1 MKLRI
6 LSFVMIIVAML
17 GSEIS
22 LASGVGK
29 ILIDNTVPGY
39 IDIVSALVWNAV
51 LIINLITYKKQ
62 IENDVANAVIDNI
75 NEALKTTLKT
85 TMEEKKDE
93 VIL

>member
-6 LSFVMIIVAML
+6 FSFVMIIVAML
-17 GSEIS
+17 CSEIS
-22 LASGVGK
+22 LASGVGR

-39 IDIVSALVWNAV
+39 IDLVVALVWNAV

-62 IENDVANAVIDNI
+62 IENDAANAVINNI
-75 NEALKTTLKT
+75 NEAL
-85 TMEEKKDE
+85 MEEKKNE